1 MGEATSYFA
10 YGANMSRAVLAR
22 RGVAPLESEPAR
34 LDGWRLRFSH
44 PGLLPIEPA
53 FANLEPGAGGVV
65 HGVLHTLRAGDLERL
80 DRLEGAEYLHE
91 ELTVVAAGG
100 PVRARAYRNPRP
112 VGGLRPSR
120 RYLASLLVGAREHGL
135 PAEWLRALEDQP
147 ALHVPLVSDA
157 AARLVGVAE
166 RLRAAGLRPERV
178 RLALQ
183 GRAGR
188 RGRPGST
195 GRVGGGPQRAPA
207 GIPVPAS
214 AVELHTDR
222 GPAGFHR
229 LLRELIAGAERRLT
243 LATLYV
249 GTGARERELLD
260 DLRAALARRPGL
272 RLRLVM
278 DGSRGLR
285 RTPEGCSAAFVA
297 ALAREHGA
305 RVEVALHRMPQLEG
319 ARGWLPSPLD
329 EVVAVFHLKVLV
341 ADDVAVL
348 TGANV
353 SDEYFHCRQ
362 ARTIVVRDAA
372 FADLQD
378 DVAALALRHSQRLRP
393 TPDGFA
399 LEPPAAPARDVAG
412 AVLDRL
418 AAAAGASGGD
428 TWLTPVVQHPA
439 LGVQQERAL
448 LRELLAR
455 PGGELALAT
464 PYTNLPP
471 DYEDALAARRGPT
484 RVIVPSQRS
493 HSFTT
498 GRGLKALVPGVY
510 RARERDLATL
520 AELRHWERPGWVFHA
535 KGVWSLGEGEAATVV
550 GSSSFGGRSVARDF
564 DLSHLLVTRDPGLR
578 AALAAEVEA
587 LLVHAPPGAPP
598 PPPGLGSR
606 LLSPLVKGYL

>member
-1 MGEATSYFA
+1 MGEVASYFA

-22 RGVAPLESEPAR
+22 RGVAPLSSEPAR

-53 FANLEPGAGGVV
+53 FANLEPGAGEAV
-65 HGVLHTLRAGDLERL
+65 HGVLHRLRAGDLERL

-91 ELTVVAAGG
+91 EVTVASAAGE
-100 PVRARAYRNPRP
+100 VRARAYRNPHP
-112 VGGLRPSR
+112 VDGLRPSR
-120 RYLASLLVGAREHGL
+120 RYLTSLLAGAREHGL
-135 PAEWLRALEDQP
+135 PAEWVAALEAQP
-147 ALHVPLVSDA
+147 SLHVPLVSDA

-166 RLRAAGLRPERV
+166 RLRAAGLRPERL

-188 RGRPGST
+188 AEAGAG
-195 GRVGGGPQRAPA
+195 APA
-207 GIPVPAS
+207 GVPVPAG
-214 AVELHTDR
+214 AVELLTDR

-229 LLRELIAGAERRLT
+229 LLRGLIAGATRRIT

-260 DLRAALARRPGL
+260 DLRAALARSPGL

-278 DGSRGLR
+278 DASRGQR

-297 ALAREHGA
+297 ALAREHGD
-305 RVEVALHRMPQLEG
+305 RVEVALHRMPQLDG
-319 ARGWLPSPLD
+319 PRGWLPSPLD

-341 ADDVAVL
+341 VDDVAVL
-348 TGANV
+348 TGANL

-362 ARTIVVRDAA
+362 ARTLVVRHAR

-378 DVAALALRHSQRLRP
+378 DVAALALRHGQRLRP
-393 TPDGFA
+393 TPGGFA
-399 LEPPAAPARDVAG
+399 LAPPAAPARDAAA
-412 AVLDRL
+412 AVLARL
-418 AAAAGASGGD
+418 AAERREGPGD

-448 LRELLAR
+448 LRGLLAR
-455 PGGELALAT
+455 PGGELVLAT

-471 DYEDALAARRGPT
+471 DYLAALAARSGTT
-484 RVIVPSQRS
+484 RVVVPSHRS

-498 GRGLKALVPGVY
+498 GRGLKSLVPGIY
-510 RARERDLATL
+510 RARERDLAPL
-520 AELRHWERPGWVFHA
+520 CELRRWERPGWVFHA
-535 KGVWSLGEGEAATVV
+535 KGVWSLREDEASTVV

-578 AALAAEVEA
+578 AALTAEVEA

-598 PPPGLGSR
+598 GPPGLGSR
-606 LLSPLVKGYL
+606 LLGPLVRGYL

>member
-1 MGEATSYFA
+1 MGEAASYFA

-22 RGVAPLESEPAR
+22 RGIAPLSSEPAR

-53 FANLEPGAGGVV
+53 FANLEPGAGDVV

-91 ELTVVAAGG
+91 ELTVVGATGE
-100 PVRARAYRNPRP
+100 VRARAYRDPFP

-120 RYLASLLVGAREHGL
+120 RYLASLLTGAREHGL
-135 PAEWLRALEDQP
+135 PADWLRALEAQP
-147 ALHVPLVSDA
+147 SLHVPLVSDA
-157 AARLVGVAE
+157 AARLVGLAE
-166 RLRAAGLRPERV
+166 RLRAAGLRPERL

-183 GRAGR
+183 GRTGR
-188 RGRPGST
+188 REST
-195 GRVGGGPQRAPA
+195 GRSETAPAPA
-207 GIPVPAS
+207 GIPVPAV

-222 GPAGFHR
+222 GPVGFHT
-229 LLRELIAGAERRLT
+229 LLRGLIAGAKRRIT

-260 DLRAALARRPGL
+260 DLRAALVRSPGL

-278 DGSRGLR
+278 DASRGQR
-285 RTPEGCSAAFVA
+285 HTPQGCSAAFVA
-297 ALAREHGA
+297 ALAREHGD

-319 ARGWLPSPLD
+319 PRGWLPSPLD

-341 ADDVAVL
+341 VDDVAVL
-348 TGANV
+348 TGANL

-362 ARTIVVRDAA
+362 ARTLVVRDAA

-393 TPDGFA
+393 TRDGFA
-399 LEPPAAPARDVAG
+399 LEPAAAPARDVAA
-412 AVLDRL
+412 AVLARL
-418 AAAAGASGGD
+418 DAARRTGPGD

-448 LRELLAR
+448 LRGLLAR
-455 PGGELALAT
+455 PGGELVLAT
-464 PYTNLPP
+464 PYTNLPR
-471 DYEDALAARRGPT
+471 DYLDALAARRGPT
-484 RVIVPSQRS
+484 RVIVPSHRS

-498 GRGLKALVPGVY
+498 GRGLKALVPGIY
-510 RARERDLATL
+510 RARERDLAAL
-520 AELRHWERPGWVFHA
+520 SELRHWERPGWVFHA
-535 KGVWSLGEGEAATVV
+535 KGVWSLGADEAATVV

-587 LLVHAPPGAPP
+587 LLVHAPEGTPPG
-598 PPPGLGSR
+598 PPGLGSR
-606 LLSPLVKGYL
+606 LLGPLVKGYL